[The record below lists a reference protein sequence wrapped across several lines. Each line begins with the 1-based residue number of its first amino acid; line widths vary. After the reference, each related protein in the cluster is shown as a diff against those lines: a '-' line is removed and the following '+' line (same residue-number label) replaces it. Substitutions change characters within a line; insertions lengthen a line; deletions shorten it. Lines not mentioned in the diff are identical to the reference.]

1 VEDRELV
8 RGLRER
14 REEAVRVY
22 LQRYRPLFHHCVA
35 QFEQEPSTRED
46 LFHDLVWHAI
56 ERLDQDTFDSAR
68 GSLGTWLYRVAWCRC
83 VDIKR
88 QENSRRRIRFAPQGD
103 EIPDQIDPSAPPVH
117 SAGDAEIGE
126 RVRAAMRELDD
137 EDRSLLVLRYVDQ
150 RTLVDISE
158 TLGITLEQSKYRL
171 KRASSELRR
180 ALLARVSKQELAD

>member
-180 ALLARVSKQELAD
+180 A